1 MTLKFENPGYVY
13 ILSNESLKDLKIGY
27 TQNSPYDR
35 SFDLFTTG
43 VPTPFFVE
51 KYWFVEDAMLCEELI
66 HTRLTRFRTNESREF
81 FRVDLDKAVMAAMQA
96 MDDLRERLWA
106 KNAIK
111 KDYKQTP
118 SQNEMPTTARSTPEQ
133 KHADEIIAAGL
144 KPLVQQQSYNNP
156 KFTAMMKAL
165 KESRRMLTTEEIAKA
180 ISISSKGVDAL
191 VRMMQKEGA
200 MLYIKEEEKEGVKVK
215 KYAMSL
221 SFNVHQLKMLAEKF
235 PDLDLMSLEK
245 LFEKPV
251 QNNKAGYHNRTGA
264 KPSYPAKK
272 PVETTNAQ
280 KTQQATPAPQK
291 AAAQAPAAQP
301 RTVTPQQRP
310 AGDKAPSPAEFIQQ
324 KLNQERQQAVTP
336 PASVA
341 PKKLTERE
349 EFMRNCKVAYQE
361 AVASGQIKEK
371 ETQTVTRKP
380 IKP

>member
-1 MTLKFENPGYVY
+1 
-13 ILSNESLKDLKIGY
+13 
-27 TQNSPYDR
+27 
-35 SFDLFTTG
+35 
-43 VPTPFFVE
+43 
-51 KYWFVEDAMLCEELI
+51 
-66 HTRLTRFRTNESREF
+66 
-81 FRVDLDKAVMAAMQA
+81 MAAMQA

-165 KESRRMLTTEEIAKA
+165 KESKRMLTTEEIAKA
-180 ISISSKGVDAL
+180 VSISSKGVDAL

-200 MLYIKEEEKEGVKVK
+200 MLYVKEEEKEGVKVK

-245 LFEKPV
+245 LFEKPAQSNKSGY
-251 QNNKAGYHNRTGA
+251 QNKTGE
-264 KPSYPAKK
+264 KPRYPAKK
-272 PVETTNAQ
+272 PVDTTIAQ
-280 KTQQATPAPQK
+280 QPQQATPAPQK
-291 AAAQAPAAQP
+291 AAAQP
-301 RTVTPQQRP
+301 RPVTPQQRP
-310 AGDKAPSPAEFIQQ
+310 AGDKAPSPAAFIQQ
-324 KLNQERQQAVTP
+324 KLEQERQQAVTP
-336 PASVA
+336 PAPVV
-341 PKKLTERE
+341 KLTEKE
-349 EFMRNCKVAYQE
+349 AFMKNCKIAYQE
-361 AVASGQIKEK
+361 AVASGKIK

>member
-111 KDYKQTP
+111 KDYKAAP
-118 SQNEMPTTARSTPEQ
+118 SQNEMADTARSTPEQ
-133 KHADEIIAAGL
+133 KHADAIVAAGL
-144 KPLVQQQSYNNP
+144 KPLVVQQSYNNP

-180 ISISSKGVDAL
+180 ISISPKGVDSL

-200 MLYIKEEEKEGVKVK
+200 MLYVKEEEKDDIKVK

-235 PDLDLMSLEK
+235 PELDLMSLEK
-245 LFEKPV
+245 LFEKPA
-251 QNNKAGYHNRTGA
+251 QNNKSGYKNNGG
-264 KPSYPAKK
+264 KPSYPTRKFDG
-272 PVETTNAQ
+272 N
-280 KTQQATPAPQK
+280 ATPKDNQAQQPK
-291 AAAQAPAAQP
+291 AAAPTTNQAPRPASAAQP
-301 RTVTPQQRP
+301 AANQPARPVAEKLSTV
-310 AGDKAPSPAEFIQQ
+310 EFIQQ
-324 KLNQERQQAVTP
+324 KIEQDKQVPKPVQ
-336 PASVA
+336 PAA
-341 PKKLTERE
+341 PKHLSGKADFLEKCR
-349 EFMRNCKVAYQE
+349 ADYQE
-361 AVASGQIKEK
+361 VVPT
-371 ETQTVTRKP
+371 TQNKDSQSVTRKP